1 MLEKLTKATFE
12 NAIKEGV
19 CLVVIGAPWCPDCR
33 KIEPIIEILLREYGT
48 QMKFFAIMADEEEVL
63 KDSLNVRR
71 IPTLIFYKNG
81 AEVGERLVEPN
92 SKPLIEEAIQSAL
105 KA

>member
-1 MLEKLTKATFE
+1 MSEKLTKDSYP

-19 CLVVIGAPWCPDCR
+19 CLVIAGAHWCPDCR
-33 KIEPIIEILLREYGT
+33 KIEPIIEKLAQEYG
-48 QMKFFAIMADEEEVL
+48 QKVKFFTVATDAEESL
-63 KDSLNVRR
+63 KDSLNIRR

-92 SKPLIEEAIQSAL
+92 SKPLIENAIKSAL
-105 KA
+105 DS